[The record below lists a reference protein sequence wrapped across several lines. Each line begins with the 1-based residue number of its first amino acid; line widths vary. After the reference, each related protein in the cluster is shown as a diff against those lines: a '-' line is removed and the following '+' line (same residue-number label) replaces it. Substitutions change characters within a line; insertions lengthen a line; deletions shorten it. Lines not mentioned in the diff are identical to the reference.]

1 MRFSGGMYDL
11 VEQWRQEATNIRT
24 RHGMVQNAS
33 VLESVA
39 RDLECVLDELFSRS
53 FGRADKAFIAELTG
67 YSDRHVER
75 MLTGQDGTV
84 VPNLSGEVTLL
95 DLPIKAGHLPKIF
108 GLSPA
113 RADGAHRTVVLE
125 EERAR
130 RRPGW
135 SKRANGSATGS

>member
-1 MRFSGGMYDL
+1 MYDL
-11 VEQWRQEATNIRT
+11 VERWRQEATDIRT

-33 VLESVA
+33 ALESVA
-39 RDLECVLDELFSRS
+39 RDLECALDDFFSRS

-75 MLTGQDGTV
+75 LLTGQDGTV
-84 VPNLSGEVTLL
+84 MPNLNGEVTLL
-95 DLPIKAGHLPKIF
+95 DLPVKAGHLAKVF
-108 GLSPA
+108 GLSPTHA
-113 RADGAHRTVVLE
+113 EGAHRTVVLE

-135 SKRANGSATGS
+135 SKQANGSATGN